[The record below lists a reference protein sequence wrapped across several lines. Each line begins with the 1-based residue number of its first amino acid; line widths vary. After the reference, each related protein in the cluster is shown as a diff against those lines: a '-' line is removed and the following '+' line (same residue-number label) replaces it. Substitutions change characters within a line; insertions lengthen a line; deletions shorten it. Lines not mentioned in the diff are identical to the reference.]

1 MRETPETGTAG
12 KDAGAEARD
21 DVREKLRRVR
31 EAEAL
36 GDACFDYILG
46 EIRPGAA
53 ENEIAAKVDA
63 WLLSHGGEA
72 LAFPTICVS
81 GPRGWLMHGE
91 PSDKVI
97 GKGELLTLDFGAV
110 VGGYCGDMTRTVAV
124 GAAPPDEQARC
135 YAHVLDAQ
143 KRGIEALGANVSCR
157 EVDRITREPINLAGY
172 GGNFSHGTGHG
183 VGREVHLPPYLNR
196 RTNETL
202 CAGDAVTVEP
212 GVYVENRFG
221 VRIEDLLLVGDTD
234 IINLTKS
241 PKELII
247 I

>member
-1 MRETPETGTAG
+1 MTDRPAAETAP
-12 KDAGAEARD
+12 D
-21 DVREKLRRVR
+21 DTREKLRCVR

-46 EIRPGAA
+46 EIRPGAT
-53 ENEIAAKVDA
+53 ENGIAAKIDA

-81 GPRGWLMHGE
+81 GSRGWLMHGE

-110 VGGYCGDMTRTVAV
+110 VGGYCGDMTRTVA
-124 GAAPPDEQARC
+124 AFAPPGDEERRC
-135 YAHVLDAQ
+135 YALVLEAQ
-143 KRGIEALGANVSCR
+143 KRGIAALASSSSCR
-157 EVDRITREPINLAGY
+157 EIDRITRACINEAGY
-172 GGNFSHGTGHG
+172 GGNFTHGTGHG
-183 VGREVHLPPYLNR
+183 VGREVHIPPYLNK
-196 RTNETL
+196 RTNESL
-202 CAGDAVTVEP
+202 APGDAVTVEP
-212 GVYVENRFG
+212 GIYVENRFG
-221 VRIEDLLLVGDTD
+221 VRIEDLLVIGDTD